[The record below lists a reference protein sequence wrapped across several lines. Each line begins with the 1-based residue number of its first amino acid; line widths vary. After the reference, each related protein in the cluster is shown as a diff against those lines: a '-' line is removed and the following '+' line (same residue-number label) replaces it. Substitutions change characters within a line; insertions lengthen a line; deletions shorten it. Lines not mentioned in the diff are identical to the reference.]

1 MLNISSKLPNVGT
14 TIFTTMSKMANDFG
28 AINLAQGFPNF
39 QVDDKLTSI
48 LADVAK
54 ENSHQYAPMS
64 GNTDLI
70 EQIKMLTNNQYQRKV
85 ESNEILITAG
95 ATQAIFT
102 AIQALVHEN
111 DEVIII
117 DPAYDCYQPALDLVK
132 AKTIHV
138 CMDVD
143 YTIDWNKVE
152 EQFTD
157 NTKMLIIN
165 NPHNPSGKYL
175 LILMLIH

>member
-70 EQIKMLTNNQYQRKV
+70 EQI
-85 ESNEILITAG
+85 
-95 ATQAIFT
+95 
-102 AIQALVHEN
+102 
-111 DEVIII
+111 
-117 DPAYDCYQPALDLVK
+117 
-132 AKTIHV
+132 
-138 CMDVD
+138 
-143 YTIDWNKVE
+143 NK
-152 EQFTD
+152 
-157 NTKMLIIN
+157 IN
-165 NPHNPSGKYL
+165 
-175 LILMLIH
+175 